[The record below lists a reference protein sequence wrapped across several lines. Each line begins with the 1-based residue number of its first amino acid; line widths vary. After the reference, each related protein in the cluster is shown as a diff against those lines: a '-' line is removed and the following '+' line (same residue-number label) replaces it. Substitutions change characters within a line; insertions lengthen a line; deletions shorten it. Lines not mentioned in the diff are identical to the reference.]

1 MAAGSAPID
10 ETRSLPS
17 EASVVELQN
26 GSVLMNTR
34 NSCHRLPAPHTC
46 CWGDGCYDKAGV
58 PHCHG
63 PKVCD
68 HAHDNRHTR
77 LLMFS
82 DTGGMS
88 WSDPEWCQPLPD
100 PDCEGSM
107 VSDVDTGAILFAN
120 NKNGTIGNRDNMT
133 IYRSSGSG
141 ACDSWE
147 VLQQVDVGPA
157 GYSCIAGM
165 PGARLGI
172 VYEHAWSAAGAAR
185 NDRDR
190 TNLVFQLLDTST
202 PGHQMKTE
210 DDAAAAAA
218 LPCRLHAA
226 RDDPKLGDWADAG
239 TDLPLQ
245 PRPDTRA
252 ALAQH
257 SLPLSEKTAHFSALP
272 SLNRGGIVYFPGSPV
287 FSSLRSGSHVF
298 SPKSNI

>member
-17 EASVVELQN
+17 EASVVELRN

-46 CWGDGCYDKAGV
+46 CWGDGCYDKEGV

-107 VSDVDTGAILFAN
+107 VSDVDTGALLFAN
-120 NKNGTIGNRDNMT
+120 SKIVMLPRF
-133 IYRSSGSG
+133 
-141 ACDSWE
+141 
-147 VLQQVDVGPA
+147 VLSVDLA
-157 GYSCIAGM
+157 N
-165 PGARLGI
+165 PGKYHHCRQ
-172 VYEHAWSAAGAAR
+172 ERH
-185 NDRDR
+185 DR
-190 TNLVFQLLDTST
+190 Q
-202 PGHQMKTE
+202 PG
-210 DDAAAAAA
+210 
-218 LPCRLHAA
+218 
-226 RDDPKLGDWADAG
+226 
-239 TDLPLQ
+239 
-245 PRPDTRA
+245 
-252 ALAQH
+252 
-257 SLPLSEKTAHFSALP
+257 
-272 SLNRGGIVYFPGSPV
+272 
-287 FSSLRSGSHVF
+287 
-298 SPKSNI
+298 